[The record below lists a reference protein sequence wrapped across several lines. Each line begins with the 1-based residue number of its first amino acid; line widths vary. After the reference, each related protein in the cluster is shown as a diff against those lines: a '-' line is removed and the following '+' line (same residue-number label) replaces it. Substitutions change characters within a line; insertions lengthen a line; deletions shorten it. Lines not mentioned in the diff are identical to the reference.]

1 MIEIVGKI
9 YVKLFMFIK
18 YLIFLGLFFF
28 FLVCKSELYLLYI
41 WIIKWNLIGSDF
53 VRIYDLDVFI

>member
-28 FLVCKSELYLLYI
+28 FLVYKSELYL
-41 WIIKWNLIGSDF
+41 IIYLNYKMKFNRD
-53 VRIYDLDVFI
+53 

>member
-28 FLVCKSELYLLYI
+28 FWYVKVSCI
-41 WIIKWNLIGSDF
+41 
-53 VRIYDLDVFI
+53 